1 MYGTL
6 MGMTGLVSSKG
17 RGPTPPPAGPAGKAK
32 GCAAAAKAAKA
43 SKASKAPRVN
53 HAPAPAPAS
62 EAARPKAKVLK
73 ASAAG
78 GDAAKASRRSAAPSP
93 AAAAAA
99 DLGAAEPP
107 IREVEAPAVCK
118 NHLHGVYELP
128 RLLPAAA
135 CDAVVAEVLDK
146 VKRGAV
152 TDRGA
157 GLPTK
162 DVYVRDVAN
171 AAVLYRAS
179 GRRVPARVVFPRARA
194 RAPAGGGA
202 AAATPAD
209 PPADLRFPQARR
221 RVPPHR
227 DVHGQARDLRAEE
240 GLPHRVRVGRQE
252 EAARPRRRDETA
264 ARCLGRARASHRH
277 ARRARAI
284 ARPRARV
291 APLATR
297 RSARYAGLGK
307 HKDGN
312 RDNQGPTLL
321 ITLDAPTDY
330 VGGGTRFHP
339 GDGWEGEPEAAPPP
353 MDVRPD
359 KGCGVTFGP
368 KIQHEGLRITAGR
381 RHLLCIFPD
390 LVPEAAPEPE
400 KRRVR
405 DAQRHAALVVFGRL
419 KKKA

>member
-1 MYGTL
+1 M
-6 MGMTGLVSSKG
+6 
-17 RGPTPPPAGPAGKAK
+17 
-32 GCAAAAKAAKA
+32 
-43 SKASKAPRVN
+43 
-53 HAPAPAPAS
+53 
-62 EAARPKAKVLK
+62 
-73 ASAAG
+73 
-78 GDAAKASRRSAAPSP
+78 
-93 AAAAAA
+93 
-99 DLGAAEPP
+99 
-107 IREVEAPAVCK
+107 
-118 NHLHGVYELP
+118 
-128 RLLPAAA
+128 
-135 CDAVVAEVLDK
+135 
-146 VKRGAV
+146 
-152 TDRGA
+152 
-157 GLPTK
+157 
-162 DVYVRDVAN
+162 
-171 AAVLYRAS
+171 
-179 GRRVPARVVFPRARA
+179 PRARA
-194 RAPAGGGA
+194 REPY
-202 AAATPAD
+202 
-209 PPADLRFPQARR
+209 
-221 RVPPHR
+221 
-227 DVHGQARDLRAEE
+227 
-240 GLPHRVRVGRQE
+240 
-252 EAARPRRRDETA
+252 
-264 ARCLGRARASHRH
+264 

-297 RSARYAGLGK
+297 RGTRYAGLGK

>member
-179 GRRVPARVVFPRARA
+179 GRRVPARLFSRARA
-194 RAPAGGGA
+194 
-202 AAATPAD
+202 
-209 PPADLRFPQARR
+209 LARR
-221 RVPPHR
+221 PAPPPPPRPPPTHPR
-227 DVHGQARDLRAEE
+227 ISGARRLDAGCHLIEMCTGKLVTYERKKAFLIAYESGGKKKQRGRGVATKPPRGASSARA
-240 GLPHRVRVGRQE
+240 RTIATAV
-252 EAARPRRRDETA
+252 ARERSLD
-264 ARCLGRARASHRH
+264 RARAS
-277 ARRARAI
+277 
-284 ARPRARV
+284 P
-291 APLATR
+291 PLATR
-297 RSARYAGLGK
+297 RAARYAGLGK